1 MKIETENDE
10 TNNVV
15 TLDFAPEFKRA
26 NPDKVRAVY
35 AERDARRIAE
45 AIEPVRDTHMAFVQV
60 PRGTPITIIERDDD
74 GPWWSAIV
82 GAVGLNALV
91 WLLAMIISK

>member
-1 MKIETENDE
+1 MNDKSD
-10 TNNVV
+10 NVV

-45 AIEPVRDTHMAFVQV
+45 AIEPVRDTHTAFVQV
-60 PRGTPITIIERDDD
+60 PRGTPITIIERDEY
-74 GPWWSAIV
+74 GPWWSAIA
-82 GAVGLNALV
+82 GAIGLNALV
-91 WLLAMIISK
+91 FIVALVIMG